1 MSHQELPAI
10 SGRQLIQLFKK
21 DGWVAGRKAKHGRT
35 MVKDF
40 GSHKKVTFIPE
51 KSSPLPDITLSQ
63 ILGVKQT
70 GLGKKGLAKLMDK
83 YGL

>member
-1 MSHQELPAI
+1 MSRRSLPAI

-21 DGWVAGRKAKHGRT
+21 DGWVVGRKAQHGRT
-35 MVKDF
+35 LVKDF
-40 GSHKKVTFIPE
+40 GSYKKVTFVPE
-51 KSSPLPDITLSQ
+51 KSSSLPDITLSQ

-70 GLGKKGLAKLMDK
+70 GLSKRGLVELIDK